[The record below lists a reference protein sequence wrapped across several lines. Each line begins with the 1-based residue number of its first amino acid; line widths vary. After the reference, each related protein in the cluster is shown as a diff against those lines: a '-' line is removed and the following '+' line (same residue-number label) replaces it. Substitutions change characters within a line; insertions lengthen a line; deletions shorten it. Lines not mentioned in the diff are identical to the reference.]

1 MSMHQSDYL
10 SLVSGML
17 GWFGKATTSG
27 MSSQSALENVFL
39 SALGAAVSVNMP
51 VFAPLAAAA
60 EQVVSGLINPPTTE
74 PAAPAGPSTA
84 PVAATPPAA

>member
-17 GWFGKATTSG
+17 SWFGKATTAG

-39 SALGAAVSVNMP
+39 SALGAAVSVNLP
-51 VFAPLAAAA
+51 EFAPIATAA
-60 EQVVSGLINPPTTE
+60 EQVVSGLINPPSATAAPAPAPVA
-74 PAAPAGPSTA
+74 PAAPAA
-84 PVAATPPAA
+84 